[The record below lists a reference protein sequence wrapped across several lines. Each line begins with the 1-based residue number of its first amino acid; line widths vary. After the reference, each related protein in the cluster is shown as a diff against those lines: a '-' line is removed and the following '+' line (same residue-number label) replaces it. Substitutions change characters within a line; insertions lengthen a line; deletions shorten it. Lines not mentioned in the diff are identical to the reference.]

1 MKVVSTQQPKDMLH
15 KSGLSLSLAERNQ
28 LYHCCMHPLSASE
41 QPAATVFCT
50 RGGGGGAPPGQI
62 PRFTFH
68 KQFATTSPFKSVF
81 VDSIMRECSAYF
93 YFVHILLSRPRFSN
107 TNLMRKEKM
116 QIDTAS
122 SKISS
127 GQVVRV
133 APLLHVLTQSHQ
145 WEAIQPSSNQTV
157 VPISFRWIWN
167 QQSWNST
174 TTAIPIMRSLSWHGE
189 RAGASHSVS
198 VEQQCLCHGN
208 PSQIWTLHQPS
219 YLKSTTPNQV
229 WWVGDQHWHKLSGP
243 TPPKMFSSKI
253 I

>member
-1 MKVVSTQQPKDMLH
+1 
-15 KSGLSLSLAERNQ
+15 
-28 LYHCCMHPLSASE
+28 
-41 QPAATVFCT
+41 
-50 RGGGGGAPPGQI
+50 
-62 PRFTFH
+62 
-68 KQFATTSPFKSVF
+68 
-81 VDSIMRECSAYF
+81 MRECSAYF

-189 RAGASHSVS
+189 RAGKIILLLTLSVLNSS
-198 VEQQCLCHGN
+198 VFVMGTHPKYGLCINHHI
-208 PSQIWTLHQPS
+208 SQAQNRTK
-219 YLKSTTPNQV
+219 Y
-229 WWVGDQHWHKLSGP
+229 GDQQLHKLPGP
-243 TPPKMFSSKI
+243 RPPKTFASKI